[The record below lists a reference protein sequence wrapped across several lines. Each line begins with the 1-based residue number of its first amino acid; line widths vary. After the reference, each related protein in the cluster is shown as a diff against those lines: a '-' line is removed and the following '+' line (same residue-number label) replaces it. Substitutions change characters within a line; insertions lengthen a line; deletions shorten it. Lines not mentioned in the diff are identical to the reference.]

1 MNNNKKYKKWSLGL
15 VAPAL
20 VLAPIAVVASCSSS
34 GEEKAVYSVS
44 FKEANLSVKA
54 TTNIKPSNLSKEGF
68 VQEIINNKANIFNI
82 EDSSGQV
89 TDDFLRTNLV
99 VNENITADD
108 DKKTA
113 SAKVTLNNKNTDG
126 GSENA
131 TITLTD
137 LEELNLTTLKYK
149 VDFVDKGT
157 ESQEINLE
165 GKSEVSV
172 ETMNKEGLIQLVLED
187 TIKTQIL
194 SITGENADKITN
206 DILKTQILNIED
218 STINPDKANG
228 KVTFTLKLLKPENG
242 SGATL
247 EKTIT
252 FTGFKV
258 ETDVTPPAVEKFK
271 IKFNKDASEFTLTG
285 VDQNA
290 VTDFSTEETIQ
301 PVIINN
307 KEVVFET
314 EEGELPADEGW
325 WTENLRITFKNANKQ
340 EGSITVD
347 ISLDNFDTT
356 DSADPTNKTLT
367 KTGVVLKGFKPVT
380 NPSP

>member
-1 MNNNKKYKKWSLGL
+1 MNNNKKYKKWSLWL

-99 VNENITADD
+99 VNGEITADD
-108 DKKTA
+108 NAKTA
-113 SAKVTLNNKNTDG
+113 SAEVTLNNKNTDG

-149 VDFVDKGT
+149 IDFVDKGADT
-157 ESQEINLE
+157 QEINLE

-172 ETMNKEGLIQLVLED
+172 TSVDESGLIRLVLEE
-187 TIKTQIL
+187 TTKAQIL
-194 SITGENADKITN
+194 TIDGNDAKKITN
-206 DILKTQILNIED
+206 DVLENQILTATELIPAATE
-218 STINPDKANG
+218 G
-228 KVTFTLKLLKPENG
+228 KITFKLSVQKPENG
-242 SGATL
+242 AGTTL

-252 FTGFKV
+252 FGGFKV
-258 ETDVTPPAVEKFK
+258 ETDVTPPVVEKFK
-271 IKFNKDASEFTLTG
+271 IKFKDGSEFTLTG
-285 VDQNA
+285 VDQRP
-290 VTDFSTEETIQ
+290 VTDFSTAEAIQ
-301 PVIINN
+301 PVIISN

-325 WTENLRITFKNANKQ
+325 WTENLRIRFKSANEQ
-340 EGSITVD
+340 DGSITVD

-356 DSADPTNKTLT
+356 ETADQNNNTLT
-367 KTGVVLKGFKPVT
+367 KTDVVLKGFKAAQ
-380 NPSP
+380 PSPFLK

>member
-99 VNENITADD
+99 VNGNITADD
-108 DKKTA
+108 TKKTA
-113 SAKVTLNNKNTDG
+113 SAEVTLNNKNTDG

-149 VDFVDKGT
+149 VDFADKGT
-157 ESQEINLE
+157 GPQEINLE

-194 SITGENADKITN
+194 NITGENADKITN
-206 DILKTQILNIED
+206 DILKTQILDIED
-218 STINPDKANG
+218 STINQDKANG
-228 KVTFTLKLLKPENG
+228 KVTFTLKVLKPENG
-242 SGATL
+242 TAN
-247 EKTIT
+247 EQAKEIT
-252 FTGFKV
+252 FKGFKQ
-258 ETDVTPPAVEKFK
+258 EAEGTPPAVEKFK
-271 IKFNKDASEFTLTG
+271 IKFKDDSEFTLTG
-285 VDQNA
+285 VDQRP
-290 VTDFSTEETIQ
+290 VTDFPTAEKIQ
-301 PVIINN
+301 PVIISN
-307 KEVVFET
+307 KEVVFEA
-314 EEGELPADEGW
+314 EEGNFPDDGW
-325 WTENLRITFKNANKQ
+325 WTENLEITFKNSNEQ
-340 EGSITVD
+340 DGSITVD